1 MSILSSFLVALG
13 VALMLSAIIAGV
25 AWVIVFYPAYI
36 LAVFPVGFFLAIW
49 GIVHDV
55 MKVKKQ

>member
-1 MSILSSFLVALG
+1 MPLTISE
-13 VALMLSAIIAGV
+13 ALMLSAIIAGV
-25 AWVIVFYPAYI
+25 AWVIVFYPTYI

-55 MKVKKQ
+55 MKVKK